1 MHVFVTSQNVLIS
14 YPLHGPD
21 TRVRDV
27 MEVIAKEV
35 KIPIEDQELLLASG
49 SAVDENSPA
58 FQYVTD
64 EVSCRR
70 ELARLPVRHCMTR

>member
-64 EVSCRR
+64 EVSRQR
-70 ELARLPVRHCMTR
+70 ELAHRLPVRH